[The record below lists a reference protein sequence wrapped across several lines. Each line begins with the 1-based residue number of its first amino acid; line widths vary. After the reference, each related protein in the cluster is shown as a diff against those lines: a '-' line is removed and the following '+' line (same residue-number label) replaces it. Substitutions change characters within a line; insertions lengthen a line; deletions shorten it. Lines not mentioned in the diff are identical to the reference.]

1 MNRTEARRA
10 AIESG
15 PLNET
20 LPRVASALRLNARR
34 EAWTPERP
42 PVLAL
47 QVTVNVRST
56 APALKGV
63 LQITHGHRH
72 TADPADPRARR
83 WRVHTTDPAISATL
97 ARLFNPCRRVWF
109 DGADSFFI
117 RQGRDVADLAELAAI
132 VQNAAAPLEV
142 VA

>member
-15 PLNET
+15 PLNQT
-20 LPRVASALRLNARR
+20 LPRAASALRLNARR
-34 EAWTPERP
+34 DAWTPERP
-42 PVLAL
+42 SLT
-47 QVTVNVRST
+47 VTVRVRSVPPT
-56 APALKGV
+56 LKGV

-83 WRVHTTDPAISATL
+83 WRVHTIDPAISARL

>member
-15 PLNET
+15 PLNQT
-20 LPRVASALRLNARR
+20 LPRAASALRLNARR

-56 APALKGV
+56 APALKGA

-83 WRVHTTDPAISATL
+83 WRVHTTDPTISAKL
-97 ARLFNPCRRVWF
+97 AELFNPCRRAWF

-117 RQGRDVADLAELAAI
+117 RQGRDVADLAHLARI
-132 VQNAAAPLEV
+132 ITAAAMLEV